1 LEINIFWHH
10 FLLNENDAFWSKQR
24 RFLNSS
30 LKKRRE
36 EARNG
41 VVLNDIVVLLLPLD
55 VQQGKKKVFE
65 FVFFPHSLSLPNLTK
80 H

>member
-1 LEINIFWHH
+1 V
-10 FLLNENDAFWSKQR
+10 FWSKQR
-24 RFLNSS
+24 RFLNCS
-30 LKKRRE
+30 LKKKRE

-41 VVLNDIVVLLLPLD
+41 VVLNDTVLLLLPLD

>member
-30 LKKRRE
+30 LKKKRE

-41 VVLNDIVVLLLPLD
+41 VVLNDIVLLLLPLD

>member
-1 LEINIFWHH
+1 M
-10 FLLNENDAFWSKQR
+10 KMT
-24 RFLNSS
+24 RFGQNNVVSWTLH
-30 LKKRRE
+30 LKKKRE

-41 VVLNDIVVLLLPLD
+41 VVLNDIVLLLLPLD

>member
-30 LKKRRE
+30 LKKKRE

-41 VVLNDIVVLLLPLD
+41 VVLNDIVLLLLPLD

-65 FVFFPHSLSLPNLTK
+65 FVFFPHSLSPPNLTK

>member
-1 LEINIFWHH
+1 LEINIFWRH
-10 FLLNENDAFWSKQR
+10 FLLNENDVFWSKQR
-24 RFLNSS
+24 RFLNCS
-30 LKKRRE
+30 LKKKRE

-41 VVLNDIVVLLLPLD
+41 VVLNDTVLLLLPLD

>member
-1 LEINIFWHH
+1 V
-10 FLLNENDAFWSKQR
+10 FWSKQR
-24 RFLNSS
+24 RFLHGS
-30 LKKRRE
+30 LKKKKRE

-41 VVLNDIVVLLLPLD
+41 VVLNDTVLLLLPLD